1 MSSEKGKQGASRSVA
16 QTKPSHKQACAQAEK
31 KRPNTEMDNSS
42 FGDEITMINKQLE
55 QLSDDTKRTADKVK
69 DMLTK
74 DEMKDFITT
83 TINALVKELGV
94 RLEKE
99 IDSKIERK
107 VKDKITEINDRLDS
121 LTFENVQLR
130 EQLEKVEEKLK
141 SNEAHTQTVM
151 SKSNYNEQY
160 SRKNNIK
167 IMGVKEETNETVEML
182 EDKICEILNTK
193 AGLTINPRK
202 IHAIHRIPGK
212 AGMHKPVLLK
222 MRNNHEKTK
231 IMRERKK
238 NE

>member
-1 MSSEKGKQGASRSVA
+1 
-16 QTKPSHKQACAQAEK
+16 
-31 KRPNTEMDNSS
+31 MDNRS

-69 DMLTK
+69 DMLSK

-83 TINALVKELGV
+83 TLSALVKELGV

-151 SKSNYNEQY
+151 SKSNDNEQY

-167 IMGVKEETNETVEML
+167 IMVVK
-182 EDKICEILNTK
+182 
-193 AGLTINPRK
+193 
-202 IHAIHRIPGK
+202 RIP
-212 AGMHKPVLLK
+212 
-222 MRNNHEKTK
+222 MRL
-231 IMRERKK
+231 
-238 NE
+238 